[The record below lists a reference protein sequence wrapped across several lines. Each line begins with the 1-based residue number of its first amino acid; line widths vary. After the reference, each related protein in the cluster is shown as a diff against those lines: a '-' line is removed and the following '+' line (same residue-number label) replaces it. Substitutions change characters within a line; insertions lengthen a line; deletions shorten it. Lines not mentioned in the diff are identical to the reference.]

1 MICAVCSARSSASS
15 AARSR
20 IRIRSW
26 AGVRRQVIAPAS
38 AWSSAARTSSGP
50 ATGTVPV
57 AVPSNG
63 EVTSSVRPLA
73 AACHVPPISI
83 FISVYSPVSGLGSM
97 HSTLH
102 DPIHQV
108 NILLSFKN
116 PSFRWPLS
124 RASGRGHRWCVWAL
138 MRYIKPNGV
147 GSRPSGDQGQTH
159 HIHHQQPIRMT
170 RMPHPYPIREIARQ
184 AGVSEATVDRV
195 LNHRGGVR
203 PSTVNDIK
211 QAIADLDRQRSQLRL
226 AGRVFMVD
234 IVMQTPDRFSSA
246 VKAALEQE
254 LPSLRPAVVRS
265 RFAFRETGHASDIVA
280 ILDAIAR
287 RGSRGVILKAPEA
300 PEVNAA
306 VLRLSEAGIPVVT
319 LVSDLPFSK
328 RVAYVGMDNRSAGA
342 TAAYLVNE
350 WLGEVPASSGSAGS
364 PGSSGRGGRILVA
377 LSRSVFRG
385 EEEREIGFRSA
396 IRERWP
402 HRGLTEIT
410 DSDGL
415 DTSVYRLALDALDR
429 HADIEAVYSIGGGN
443 RAILDAFDA
452 RRRPCR
458 AFIAHDLDRDNR
470 ELLEA
475 GRLSAVLYHDLRRDM
490 HRACQ
495 IIMQA
500 HGALDGPIV
509 TAPAP
514 IQVITPFNIPPETQ
528 A

>member
-1 MICAVCSARSSASS
+1 
-15 AARSR
+15 
-20 IRIRSW
+20 
-26 AGVRRQVIAPAS
+26 
-38 AWSSAARTSSGP
+38 
-50 ATGTVPV
+50 
-57 AVPSNG
+57 
-63 EVTSSVRPLA
+63 
-73 AACHVPPISI
+73 
-83 FISVYSPVSGLGSM
+83 
-97 HSTLH
+97 
-102 DPIHQV
+102 
-108 NILLSFKN
+108 
-116 PSFRWPLS
+116 
-124 RASGRGHRWCVWAL
+124 
-138 MRYIKPNGV
+138 
-147 GSRPSGDQGQTH
+147 
-159 HIHHQQPIRMT
+159 
-170 RMPHPYPIREIARQ
+170 MPHPYPIREIARQ

-195 LNHRGGVR
+195 LNDRGGVR
-203 PSTVNDIK
+203 PSTVNDIR

-226 AGRVFMVD
+226 AGRVFMID

-265 RFAFRETGHASDIVA
+265 RFDFRETGDVRDIVGV
-280 ILDAIAR
+280 LDTIAR

-306 VLRLSEAGIPVVT
+306 VLRLSQAGIPVVT

-342 TAAYLVNE
+342 TAAYLVNQ
-350 WLGEVPASSGSAGS
+350 WLGESAGS
-364 PGSSGRGGRILVA
+364 PGSRGSPGSPGSPGRDSRILVA

-402 HRGLTEIT
+402 HRRLTEIT

-429 HADIEAVYSIGGGN
+429 HDDIEAVYSIGGGN

-514 IQVITPFNIPPETQ
+514 IQVITPFNVPPETP

>member
-1 MICAVCSARSSASS
+1 
-15 AARSR
+15 
-20 IRIRSW
+20 
-26 AGVRRQVIAPAS
+26 
-38 AWSSAARTSSGP
+38 
-50 ATGTVPV
+50 
-57 AVPSNG
+57 
-63 EVTSSVRPLA
+63 
-73 AACHVPPISI
+73 
-83 FISVYSPVSGLGSM
+83 
-97 HSTLH
+97 
-102 DPIHQV
+102 
-108 NILLSFKN
+108 
-116 PSFRWPLS
+116 
-124 RASGRGHRWCVWAL
+124 
-138 MRYIKPNGV
+138 
-147 GSRPSGDQGQTH
+147 
-159 HIHHQQPIRMT
+159 
-170 RMPHPYPIREIARQ
+170 MPHPYPIREIARQ

-195 LNHRGGVR
+195 LNDRGGVR
-203 PSTVNDIK
+203 PSTVNDIR

-226 AGRVFMVD
+226 AGRVFMID

-246 VKAALEQE
+246 VKTALEQE

-265 RFAFRETGHASDIVA
+265 RFDFRETGDVRDIVGV
-280 ILDAIAR
+280 LDTIAR

-342 TAAYLVNE
+342 TAAYLVNQ
-350 WLGEVPASSGSAGS
+350 WLGECQGS
-364 PGSSGRGGRILVA
+364 PGSPASPGSPGSAGRDSRILVA

-402 HRGLTEIT
+402 HRALVEIT

-429 HADIEAVYSIGGGN
+429 HTDIEAVYSIGGGN
-443 RAILDAFDA
+443 RAILGAFDA

-514 IQVITPFNIPPETQ
+514 IQVITPFNVPPETP

>member
-1 MICAVCSARSSASS
+1 
-15 AARSR
+15 
-20 IRIRSW
+20 
-26 AGVRRQVIAPAS
+26 
-38 AWSSAARTSSGP
+38 
-50 ATGTVPV
+50 
-57 AVPSNG
+57 
-63 EVTSSVRPLA
+63 
-73 AACHVPPISI
+73 
-83 FISVYSPVSGLGSM
+83 
-97 HSTLH
+97 
-102 DPIHQV
+102 
-108 NILLSFKN
+108 
-116 PSFRWPLS
+116 
-124 RASGRGHRWCVWAL
+124 
-138 MRYIKPNGV
+138 
-147 GSRPSGDQGQTH
+147 
-159 HIHHQQPIRMT
+159 
-170 RMPHPYPIREIARQ
+170 MPHPYPIREIARQ

-195 LNHRGGVR
+195 LNDRGGVR
-203 PSTVNDIK
+203 PSTVNDIR
-211 QAIADLDRQRSQLRL
+211 QAIADLDQQRSQLRL
-226 AGRVFMVD
+226 AGRVFMID

-265 RFAFRETGHASDIVA
+265 RFDFRETGDVRDIVGV
-280 ILDAIAR
+280 LDTIAR

-319 LVSDLPFSK
+319 LVSDLPFST

-342 TAAYLVNE
+342 TAAYLVNQ
-350 WLGEVPASSGSAGS
+350 WLGEAAAQD
-364 PGSSGRGGRILVA
+364 GRILVA

-402 HRGLTEIT
+402 HRRLTEIT

-429 HADIEAVYSIGGGN
+429 YADIEAVYSIGGGN

-514 IQVITPFNIPPETQ
+514 IQVITPFNIPSETP

>member
-1 MICAVCSARSSASS
+1 MA
-15 AARSR
+15 
-20 IRIRSW
+20 
-26 AGVRRQVIAPAS
+26 
-38 AWSSAARTSSGP
+38 
-50 ATGTVPV
+50 
-57 AVPSNG
+57 
-63 EVTSSVRPLA
+63 
-73 AACHVPPISI
+73 
-83 FISVYSPVSGLGSM
+83 
-97 HSTLH
+97 
-102 DPIHQV
+102 
-108 NILLSFKN
+108 
-116 PSFRWPLS
+116 
-124 RASGRGHRWCVWAL
+124 
-138 MRYIKPNGV
+138 
-147 GSRPSGDQGQTH
+147 
-159 HIHHQQPIRMT
+159 
-170 RMPHPYPIREIARQ
+170 HPYPIREIARQ

-195 LNHRGGVR
+195 LNDRGGVR
-203 PSTVNDIK
+203 PSTVNDIR

-226 AGRVFMVD
+226 NGRVFMID
-234 IVMQTPDRFSSA
+234 IVMQTPDRFSCA
-246 VKAALEQE
+246 VQAALEQE

-265 RFAFRETGHASDIVA
+265 RFDFREKGHAREIVKV
-280 ILDAIAR
+280 LDTIAR

-306 VLRLSEAGIPVVT
+306 ILRLSEAGIPVVT

-342 TAAYLVNE
+342 TAAYLINQ
-350 WLGEVPASSGSAGS
+350 WLAGSSGS
-364 PGSSGRGGRILVA
+364 PGRDSRILVA

-402 HRGLTEIT
+402 HHGLTEIT

-415 DTSVYRLALDALDR
+415 DTSVYQLALDALD
-429 HADIEAVYSIGGGN
+429 HHVDIEAVYSIGGGN

-452 RRRPCR
+452 RQRPCR

-470 ELLEA
+470 QLLEA

-509 TAPAP
+509 TAPAS
-514 IQVITPFNIPPETQ
+514 IQVITPFNIPPE
-528 A
+528 AG

>member
-1 MICAVCSARSSASS
+1 
-15 AARSR
+15 
-20 IRIRSW
+20 
-26 AGVRRQVIAPAS
+26 
-38 AWSSAARTSSGP
+38 
-50 ATGTVPV
+50 
-57 AVPSNG
+57 
-63 EVTSSVRPLA
+63 
-73 AACHVPPISI
+73 
-83 FISVYSPVSGLGSM
+83 
-97 HSTLH
+97 
-102 DPIHQV
+102 
-108 NILLSFKN
+108 
-116 PSFRWPLS
+116 
-124 RASGRGHRWCVWAL
+124 
-138 MRYIKPNGV
+138 
-147 GSRPSGDQGQTH
+147 
-159 HIHHQQPIRMT
+159 
-170 RMPHPYPIREIARQ
+170 
-184 AGVSEATVDRV
+184 VSEATVDRV
-195 LNHRGGVR
+195 LNDRGGVR

-211 QAIADLDRQRSQLRL
+211 QAIADLDQQRSQLRL
-226 AGRVFMVD
+226 AGRVFMID

-246 VKAALEQE
+246 VKTALEQE

-265 RFAFRETGHASDIVA
+265 RFDFRETGHVGDIVGV
-280 ILDAIAR
+280 LDAIAR

-342 TAAYLVNE
+342 TAAYLVNQ
-350 WLGEVPASSGSAGS
+350 WLGEDPAQD
-364 PGSSGRGGRILVA
+364 GRVLVA

-514 IQVITPFNIPPETQ
+514 IQVITPFNIPPETP

>member
-1 MICAVCSARSSASS
+1 
-15 AARSR
+15 
-20 IRIRSW
+20 
-26 AGVRRQVIAPAS
+26 
-38 AWSSAARTSSGP
+38 
-50 ATGTVPV
+50 
-57 AVPSNG
+57 
-63 EVTSSVRPLA
+63 
-73 AACHVPPISI
+73 
-83 FISVYSPVSGLGSM
+83 
-97 HSTLH
+97 
-102 DPIHQV
+102 
-108 NILLSFKN
+108 
-116 PSFRWPLS
+116 
-124 RASGRGHRWCVWAL
+124 
-138 MRYIKPNGV
+138 
-147 GSRPSGDQGQTH
+147 
-159 HIHHQQPIRMT
+159 
-170 RMPHPYPIREIARQ
+170 MPHPYPIREIARQ

-203 PSTVNDIK
+203 SSTVNDIR
-211 QAIADLDRQRSQLRL
+211 QAIADLDRQASQLRL
-226 AGRVFMVD
+226 NGRVFMID

-265 RFAFRETGHASDIVA
+265 RFDFRETGHVRDIVGV
-280 ILDAIAR
+280 LDTIAR

-342 TAAYLVNE
+342 TAAYLVNQ
-350 WLGEVPASSGSAGS
+350 WLGDSA
-364 PGSSGRGGRILVA
+364 GSSGRGSRILVA

-402 HRGLTEIT
+402 HRGLVEIT

-452 RRRPCR
+452 RQRPCR

-509 TAPAP
+509 SAPAP
-514 IQVITPFNIPPETQ
+514 IQVITPFNIPPETP

>member
-1 MICAVCSARSSASS
+1 
-15 AARSR
+15 
-20 IRIRSW
+20 
-26 AGVRRQVIAPAS
+26 
-38 AWSSAARTSSGP
+38 
-50 ATGTVPV
+50 
-57 AVPSNG
+57 
-63 EVTSSVRPLA
+63 
-73 AACHVPPISI
+73 
-83 FISVYSPVSGLGSM
+83 
-97 HSTLH
+97 
-102 DPIHQV
+102 
-108 NILLSFKN
+108 
-116 PSFRWPLS
+116 
-124 RASGRGHRWCVWAL
+124 
-138 MRYIKPNGV
+138 
-147 GSRPSGDQGQTH
+147 
-159 HIHHQQPIRMT
+159 
-170 RMPHPYPIREIARQ
+170 MPHPYPIREIARQ

-195 LNHRGGVR
+195 LNDRGGVR
-203 PSTVNDIK
+203 PSTVNDIR
-211 QAIADLDRQRSQLRL
+211 QAIADLDQQRSQLRL
-226 AGRVFMVD
+226 AGRVFMID

-265 RFAFRETGHASDIVA
+265 RFDFRETGRVGDIVG

-342 TAAYLVNE
+342 TAAYLVNQ
-350 WLGEVPASSGSAGS
+350 WLGDS
-364 PGSSGRGGRILVA
+364 PGRDSRILVA

-385 EEEREIGFRSA
+385 EEEREIGFRAA

-402 HRGLTEIT
+402 HRHLTEIT

-415 DTSVYRLALDALDR
+415 DTSVYRLALDALDQ
-429 HADIEAVYSIGGGN
+429 HPDIEAVYSIGGGN

-452 RRRPCR
+452 RRRTCR
-458 AFIAHDLDRDNR
+458 AFIAHDLDRDNLQ
-470 ELLEA
+470 LLEA

-514 IQVITPFNIPPETQ
+514 IAVITPFNIPPE
-528 A
+528 AAG

>member
-1 MICAVCSARSSASS
+1 
-15 AARSR
+15 
-20 IRIRSW
+20 
-26 AGVRRQVIAPAS
+26 
-38 AWSSAARTSSGP
+38 
-50 ATGTVPV
+50 
-57 AVPSNG
+57 
-63 EVTSSVRPLA
+63 
-73 AACHVPPISI
+73 
-83 FISVYSPVSGLGSM
+83 
-97 HSTLH
+97 
-102 DPIHQV
+102 
-108 NILLSFKN
+108 
-116 PSFRWPLS
+116 
-124 RASGRGHRWCVWAL
+124 
-138 MRYIKPNGV
+138 
-147 GSRPSGDQGQTH
+147 
-159 HIHHQQPIRMT
+159 
-170 RMPHPYPIREIARQ
+170 MPHPYPIREIARQ

-203 PSTVNDIK
+203 PSTVNDIG

-226 AGRVFMVD
+226 NGRVFMID

-254 LPSLRPAVVRS
+254 LGSLRPAVVRS
-265 RFAFRETGHASDIVA
+265 RFDFREQGQVSDIVRV
-280 ILDAIAR
+280 LDTIAR

-328 RVAYVGMDNRSAGA
+328 RAAYVGMDNRSAGA
-342 TAAYLVNE
+342 TAAYLVNQ
-350 WLGEVPASSGSAGS
+350 WLGEIPGRAS
-364 PGSSGRGGRILVA
+364 RILVA

-402 HRGLTEIT
+402 HRALAEIT

-452 RRRPCR
+452 RGRPCR

-470 ELLEA
+470 ELLAA

-514 IQVITPFNIPPETQ
+514 IQVITPFNIPPETPS
-528 A
+528 

>member
-1 MICAVCSARSSASS
+1 
-15 AARSR
+15 
-20 IRIRSW
+20 
-26 AGVRRQVIAPAS
+26 
-38 AWSSAARTSSGP
+38 
-50 ATGTVPV
+50 
-57 AVPSNG
+57 
-63 EVTSSVRPLA
+63 
-73 AACHVPPISI
+73 
-83 FISVYSPVSGLGSM
+83 
-97 HSTLH
+97 
-102 DPIHQV
+102 
-108 NILLSFKN
+108 
-116 PSFRWPLS
+116 
-124 RASGRGHRWCVWAL
+124 
-138 MRYIKPNGV
+138 
-147 GSRPSGDQGQTH
+147 
-159 HIHHQQPIRMT
+159 
-170 RMPHPYPIREIARQ
+170 MPHPYPIREIARQ

-203 PSTVNDIK
+203 PSTVNDIR

-226 AGRVFMVD
+226 AGRVFMID

-246 VKAALEQE
+246 VKTALEQE

-265 RFAFRETGHASDIVA
+265 RFNFRETGDAHDIVG
-280 ILDAIAR
+280 ILDKIAR
-287 RGSRGVILKAPEA
+287 RGARGVILKAPEA

-342 TAAYLVNE
+342 TAAYLVNQ
-350 WLGEVPASSGSAGS
+350 WLRNIPGSPDSPGS
-364 PGSSGRGGRILVA
+364 PGSPGSAGGASRILVA

-402 HRGLTEIT
+402 HRHLAEIT

-415 DTSVYRLALDALDR
+415 DTTVYELALGALDR
-429 HADIEAVYSIGGGN
+429 YPDIEAVYSIGGGN
-443 RAILDAFDA
+443 RAILGAFDA

-514 IQVITPFNIPPETQ
+514 IQVITPFNVPPDTP

>member
-1 MICAVCSARSSASS
+1 MA
-15 AARSR
+15 
-20 IRIRSW
+20 
-26 AGVRRQVIAPAS
+26 
-38 AWSSAARTSSGP
+38 
-50 ATGTVPV
+50 
-57 AVPSNG
+57 
-63 EVTSSVRPLA
+63 
-73 AACHVPPISI
+73 
-83 FISVYSPVSGLGSM
+83 
-97 HSTLH
+97 
-102 DPIHQV
+102 
-108 NILLSFKN
+108 
-116 PSFRWPLS
+116 
-124 RASGRGHRWCVWAL
+124 
-138 MRYIKPNGV
+138 
-147 GSRPSGDQGQTH
+147 
-159 HIHHQQPIRMT
+159 
-170 RMPHPYPIREIARQ
+170 HPYPIREIARQ

-195 LNHRGGVR
+195 LNDRGGVR
-203 PSTVNDIK
+203 PSTVNDIR

-226 AGRVFMVD
+226 NGRVFMID

-265 RFAFRETGHASDIVA
+265 RFDFRETGEPEEIAGA
-280 ILDAIAR
+280 LDVIAR

-306 VLRLSEAGIPVVT
+306 VLRLSAAGIPVVT

-342 TAAYLVNE
+342 TAAYLVNQ
-350 WLGEVPASSGSAGS
+350 WLDGSSSAGPVGPQES
-364 PGSSGRGGRILVA
+364 PGLAGRESRILVA

-402 HRGLTEIT
+402 HRHLTEIT

-415 DTSVYRLALDALDR
+415 DTSVYELALAALDR
-429 HADIEAVYSIGGGN
+429 HQDIEAVYSIGGGN
-443 RAILDAFDA
+443 RAILGAFDA

-470 ELLEA
+470 DLLQA

-500 HGALDGPIV
+500 HGALEGPIV
-509 TAPAP
+509 TSPAA
-514 IQVITPFNIPPETQ
+514 IQVITPYNVPPE
-528 A
+528 AMA

>member
-1 MICAVCSARSSASS
+1 
-15 AARSR
+15 
-20 IRIRSW
+20 
-26 AGVRRQVIAPAS
+26 
-38 AWSSAARTSSGP
+38 
-50 ATGTVPV
+50 
-57 AVPSNG
+57 
-63 EVTSSVRPLA
+63 
-73 AACHVPPISI
+73 
-83 FISVYSPVSGLGSM
+83 
-97 HSTLH
+97 
-102 DPIHQV
+102 
-108 NILLSFKN
+108 
-116 PSFRWPLS
+116 
-124 RASGRGHRWCVWAL
+124 
-138 MRYIKPNGV
+138 
-147 GSRPSGDQGQTH
+147 
-159 HIHHQQPIRMT
+159 
-170 RMPHPYPIREIARQ
+170 MPHPYPIREIARQ

-203 PSTVNDIK
+203 PSTVNDIR

-226 AGRVFMVD
+226 AGRVFMID

-246 VKAALEQE
+246 VKTALEQE

-265 RFAFRETGHASDIVA
+265 RFDFRETGDVHDIVGV
-280 ILDAIAR
+280 LDRIAR
-287 RGSRGVILKAPEA
+287 RGTRGVILKAPEA

-342 TAAYLVNE
+342 TAAYLVSQ
-350 WLGEVPASSGSAGS
+350 WLGESPGSLAAPGSAGS
-364 PGSSGRGGRILVA
+364 AGSAGRGSRILVA

-402 HRGLTEIT
+402 HRHLTEIT

-429 HADIEAVYSIGGGN
+429 HEDIEAVYSIGGGN

-514 IQVITPFNIPPETQ
+514 IQVITPFNIPQETP

>member
-1 MICAVCSARSSASS
+1 
-15 AARSR
+15 
-20 IRIRSW
+20 
-26 AGVRRQVIAPAS
+26 
-38 AWSSAARTSSGP
+38 
-50 ATGTVPV
+50 
-57 AVPSNG
+57 
-63 EVTSSVRPLA
+63 
-73 AACHVPPISI
+73 
-83 FISVYSPVSGLGSM
+83 
-97 HSTLH
+97 
-102 DPIHQV
+102 
-108 NILLSFKN
+108 
-116 PSFRWPLS
+116 
-124 RASGRGHRWCVWAL
+124 
-138 MRYIKPNGV
+138 
-147 GSRPSGDQGQTH
+147 
-159 HIHHQQPIRMT
+159 
-170 RMPHPYPIREIARQ
+170 MPHPYPIREIARQ
-184 AGVSEATVDRV
+184 AGLSEATVDRV
-195 LNHRGGVR
+195 LNDRGGVR
-203 PSTVNDIK
+203 PSTVNDIR

-226 AGRVFMVD
+226 AGRVFMID

-265 RFAFRETGHASDIVA
+265 RFDFRETGHAGDIVA
-280 ILDAIAR
+280 VLDAIAR
-287 RGSRGVILKAPEA
+287 RGSRGVILQAPEA

-306 VLRLSEAGIPVVT
+306 VLRLSGAGIRVVT

-350 WLGEVPASSGSAGS
+350 WLGEIPASPGS
-364 PGSSGRGGRILVA
+364 PGSPGRGSRILVA

-458 AFIAHDLDRDNR
+458 AFIAHDPDRDNR
-470 ELLEA
+470 KLLEA
-475 GRLSAVLYHDLRRDM
+475 GR
-490 HRACQ
+490 RA
-495 IIMQA
+495 A
-500 HGALDGPIV
+500 RAYP
-509 TAPAP
+509 
-514 IQVITPFNIPPETQ
+514 NPPRGMPPP
-528 A
+528 

>member
-1 MICAVCSARSSASS
+1 MA
-15 AARSR
+15 
-20 IRIRSW
+20 
-26 AGVRRQVIAPAS
+26 
-38 AWSSAARTSSGP
+38 
-50 ATGTVPV
+50 
-57 AVPSNG
+57 
-63 EVTSSVRPLA
+63 
-73 AACHVPPISI
+73 
-83 FISVYSPVSGLGSM
+83 
-97 HSTLH
+97 
-102 DPIHQV
+102 
-108 NILLSFKN
+108 
-116 PSFRWPLS
+116 
-124 RASGRGHRWCVWAL
+124 
-138 MRYIKPNGV
+138 
-147 GSRPSGDQGQTH
+147 
-159 HIHHQQPIRMT
+159 
-170 RMPHPYPIREIARQ
+170 HPYPIREIARQ
-184 AGVSEATVDRV
+184 AGLSEATVDRV

-211 QAIADLDRQRSQLRL
+211 QAIADLDRQASQLRL
-226 AGRVFMVD
+226 AGRVFMID

-246 VKAALEQE
+246 VKTALEQE

-265 RFAFRETGHASDIVA
+265 RFDFREKGHPREIAKV
-280 ILDAIAR
+280 LDTIAR

-306 VLRLSEAGIPVVT
+306 VQRLAEAGIPVVT
-319 LVSDLPFSK
+319 LVSDLPFST

-342 TAAYLVNE
+342 TAAYLINQ
-350 WLGEVPASSGSAGS
+350 WLGES
-364 PGSSGRGGRILVA
+364 PGRDSRILVA

-385 EEEREIGFRSA
+385 EEEREIGFRAA

-402 HRGLTEIT
+402 HRQLAEVT

-452 RRRPCR
+452 RHRPCR

-470 ELLEA
+470 QLLEA

-500 HGALDGPIV
+500 NGALDGPV
-509 TAPAP
+509 LTAPAP
-514 IQVITPFNIPPETQ
+514 IQVITPFNVPPE
-528 A
+528 AA

>member
-1 MICAVCSARSSASS
+1 MA
-15 AARSR
+15 
-20 IRIRSW
+20 
-26 AGVRRQVIAPAS
+26 
-38 AWSSAARTSSGP
+38 
-50 ATGTVPV
+50 
-57 AVPSNG
+57 
-63 EVTSSVRPLA
+63 
-73 AACHVPPISI
+73 
-83 FISVYSPVSGLGSM
+83 
-97 HSTLH
+97 
-102 DPIHQV
+102 
-108 NILLSFKN
+108 
-116 PSFRWPLS
+116 
-124 RASGRGHRWCVWAL
+124 
-138 MRYIKPNGV
+138 
-147 GSRPSGDQGQTH
+147 
-159 HIHHQQPIRMT
+159 
-170 RMPHPYPIREIARQ
+170 HPYPIREIARQ

-203 PSTVNDIK
+203 PSTVNDIR

-226 AGRVFMVD
+226 NGQVFMID
-234 IVMQTPDRFSSA
+234 IVMQAPDRFSSA

-265 RFAFRETGHASDIVA
+265 RFDFREKGHLLQIVKV
-280 ILDAIAR
+280 LDTIAR

-319 LVSDLPFSK
+319 LVSDLPFSQ

-342 TAAYLVNE
+342 TAAYLINQ
-350 WLGEVPASSGSAGS
+350 WLGEFR
-364 PGSSGRGGRILVA
+364 GSSGRGSRILVA

-415 DTSVYRLALDALDR
+415 DTSVYRLALDALDQ

-452 RRRPCR
+452 RQRPCR

-470 ELLEA
+470 HLLEA

-509 TAPAP
+509 TTPAS
-514 IQVITPFNIPPETQ
+514 IQVITPFNVPPE
-528 A
+528 AMA

>member
-1 MICAVCSARSSASS
+1 
-15 AARSR
+15 
-20 IRIRSW
+20 
-26 AGVRRQVIAPAS
+26 
-38 AWSSAARTSSGP
+38 
-50 ATGTVPV
+50 
-57 AVPSNG
+57 
-63 EVTSSVRPLA
+63 
-73 AACHVPPISI
+73 
-83 FISVYSPVSGLGSM
+83 
-97 HSTLH
+97 
-102 DPIHQV
+102 
-108 NILLSFKN
+108 
-116 PSFRWPLS
+116 
-124 RASGRGHRWCVWAL
+124 
-138 MRYIKPNGV
+138 
-147 GSRPSGDQGQTH
+147 
-159 HIHHQQPIRMT
+159 
-170 RMPHPYPIREIARQ
+170 MPHPYPIREIARQ

-195 LNHRGGVR
+195 LNDRGGVR
-203 PSTVNDIK
+203 PSTVNDIR

-226 AGRVFMVD
+226 AGQMFMID

-246 VKAALEQE
+246 VTAALEQE
-254 LPSLRPAVVRS
+254 LPSLRPAVIRS
-265 RFAFRETGHASDIVA
+265 RFDFREKGQVSDIVGV
-280 ILDAIAR
+280 LDTIAR

-306 VLRLSEAGIPVVT
+306 VLRLSEAGIPVVA

-342 TAAYLVNE
+342 TAAYLVNQ
-350 WLGEVPASSGSAGS
+350 WLGSG
-364 PGSSGRGGRILVA
+364 PGRRVLVA

-402 HRGLTEIT
+402 DRALAEIT

-415 DTSVYRLALDALDR
+415 DSSVYRLALDALDR
-429 HADIEAVYSIGGGN
+429 HDDLEAVYSIGGGN

-458 AFIAHDLDRDNR
+458 VFIAHDLDRDYR
-470 ELLEA
+470 ELLQA

-490 HRACQ
+490 HRGCQ

-514 IQVITPFNIPPETQ
+514 IQVVTPFNVPPEAAT
-528 A
+528 

>member
-1 MICAVCSARSSASS
+1 
-15 AARSR
+15 
-20 IRIRSW
+20 
-26 AGVRRQVIAPAS
+26 
-38 AWSSAARTSSGP
+38 
-50 ATGTVPV
+50 
-57 AVPSNG
+57 
-63 EVTSSVRPLA
+63 
-73 AACHVPPISI
+73 
-83 FISVYSPVSGLGSM
+83 
-97 HSTLH
+97 
-102 DPIHQV
+102 
-108 NILLSFKN
+108 
-116 PSFRWPLS
+116 
-124 RASGRGHRWCVWAL
+124 
-138 MRYIKPNGV
+138 
-147 GSRPSGDQGQTH
+147 
-159 HIHHQQPIRMT
+159 
-170 RMPHPYPIREIARQ
+170 MPHLYPIREIARQ

-195 LNHRGGVR
+195 LNDRGGVR
-203 PSTVNDIK
+203 PSTVNDIR

-226 AGRVFMVD
+226 AGRVFMID
-234 IVMQTPDRFSSA
+234 IVMQTLDRFSAA

-265 RFAFRETGHASDIVA
+265 RFDFRETGHVSDIAGV
-280 ILDAIAR
+280 LDRIAR

-328 RVAYVGMDNRSAGA
+328 RMAYVGMDNRSAGA
-342 TAAYLVNE
+342 TAAYLVNQ
-350 WLGEVPASSGSAGS
+350 WLGESPGSPGSAGS
-364 PGSSGRGGRILVA
+364 PGRGSRILVA

-402 HRGLTEIT
+402 HRSLTEIT

-514 IQVITPFNIPPETQ
+514 IQVITPFNLPPETP

>member
-1 MICAVCSARSSASS
+1 MA
-15 AARSR
+15 
-20 IRIRSW
+20 
-26 AGVRRQVIAPAS
+26 
-38 AWSSAARTSSGP
+38 
-50 ATGTVPV
+50 
-57 AVPSNG
+57 
-63 EVTSSVRPLA
+63 
-73 AACHVPPISI
+73 
-83 FISVYSPVSGLGSM
+83 
-97 HSTLH
+97 
-102 DPIHQV
+102 
-108 NILLSFKN
+108 
-116 PSFRWPLS
+116 
-124 RASGRGHRWCVWAL
+124 
-138 MRYIKPNGV
+138 
-147 GSRPSGDQGQTH
+147 
-159 HIHHQQPIRMT
+159 
-170 RMPHPYPIREIARQ
+170 HPYPVREIARQ

-195 LNHRGGVR
+195 LNQRGGVR
-203 PSTVNDIK
+203 PSTVNDIQ

-226 AGRVFMVD
+226 NGRVFMID

-246 VKAALEQE
+246 VKTALEQE

-265 RFAFRETGHASDIVA
+265 RFDFREKGHVRDIVRV
-280 ILDAIAR
+280 LDTIAR

-342 TAAYLVNE
+342 TAAYLINQ
-350 WLGEVPASSGSAGS
+350 WLGEF
-364 PGSSGRGGRILVA
+364 PGRDSRVLVA

-396 IRERWP
+396 IRERC
-402 HRGLTEIT
+402 
-410 DSDGL
+410 
-415 DTSVYRLALDALDR
+415 
-429 HADIEAVYSIGGGN
+429 
-443 RAILDAFDA
+443 FDA

-458 AFIAHDLDRDNR
+458 VFIAHDLDRDNR

-509 TAPAP
+509 TSPAP
-514 IQVITPFNIPPETQ
+514 IQVITPFNVPPE
-528 A
+528 AAP

>member
-1 MICAVCSARSSASS
+1 
-15 AARSR
+15 
-20 IRIRSW
+20 
-26 AGVRRQVIAPAS
+26 
-38 AWSSAARTSSGP
+38 
-50 ATGTVPV
+50 
-57 AVPSNG
+57 
-63 EVTSSVRPLA
+63 
-73 AACHVPPISI
+73 
-83 FISVYSPVSGLGSM
+83 
-97 HSTLH
+97 
-102 DPIHQV
+102 
-108 NILLSFKN
+108 
-116 PSFRWPLS
+116 
-124 RASGRGHRWCVWAL
+124 
-138 MRYIKPNGV
+138 
-147 GSRPSGDQGQTH
+147 
-159 HIHHQQPIRMT
+159 
-170 RMPHPYPIREIARQ
+170 
-184 AGVSEATVDRV
+184 
-195 LNHRGGVR
+195 
-203 PSTVNDIK
+203 
-211 QAIADLDRQRSQLRL
+211 
-226 AGRVFMVD
+226 
-234 IVMQTPDRFSSA
+234 
-246 VKAALEQE
+246 
-254 LPSLRPAVVRS
+254 
-265 RFAFRETGHASDIVA
+265 
-280 ILDAIAR
+280 
-287 RGSRGVILKAPEA
+287 VILKAPEA

-328 RVAYVGMDNRSAGA
+328 RLAYVGMDNRSAGA

-350 WLGEVPASSGSAGS
+350 WLGQVPASAGTPGSPGTPGTPGS
-364 PGSSGRGGRILVA
+364 PGSPGRGSRILVA

-415 DTSVYRLALDALDR
+415 DTSVYRLVLDALDR

>member
-1 MICAVCSARSSASS
+1 
-15 AARSR
+15 
-20 IRIRSW
+20 
-26 AGVRRQVIAPAS
+26 
-38 AWSSAARTSSGP
+38 
-50 ATGTVPV
+50 
-57 AVPSNG
+57 
-63 EVTSSVRPLA
+63 
-73 AACHVPPISI
+73 
-83 FISVYSPVSGLGSM
+83 
-97 HSTLH
+97 
-102 DPIHQV
+102 
-108 NILLSFKN
+108 
-116 PSFRWPLS
+116 
-124 RASGRGHRWCVWAL
+124 
-138 MRYIKPNGV
+138 
-147 GSRPSGDQGQTH
+147 
-159 HIHHQQPIRMT
+159 
-170 RMPHPYPIREIARQ
+170 MPHPYPIREIARQ

-203 PSTVNDIK
+203 PSTVNDIR

-226 AGRVFMVD
+226 AGRVFMID

-265 RFAFRETGHASDIVA
+265 RFDFRETGDVHDIVGV
-280 ILDAIAR
+280 LDTIAH

-300 PEVNAA
+300 PEFNAA

-342 TAAYLVNE
+342 TAAYLVNQ
-350 WLGEVPASSGSAGS
+350 WLGDS
-364 PGSSGRGGRILVA
+364 PGSSDSPGGRVLVA

-396 IRERWP
+396 FRERWP
-402 HRGLTEIT
+402 HRRLTEIT

-429 HADIEAVYSIGGGN
+429 YDDIEAVYSIGGGN
-443 RAILDAFDA
+443 RAIIDAFDA
-452 RRRPCR
+452 RRRRCR

-514 IQVITPFNIPPETQ
+514 IQVITPFNVPPETP

>member
-1 MICAVCSARSSASS
+1 
-15 AARSR
+15 
-20 IRIRSW
+20 
-26 AGVRRQVIAPAS
+26 
-38 AWSSAARTSSGP
+38 
-50 ATGTVPV
+50 
-57 AVPSNG
+57 
-63 EVTSSVRPLA
+63 
-73 AACHVPPISI
+73 
-83 FISVYSPVSGLGSM
+83 
-97 HSTLH
+97 
-102 DPIHQV
+102 
-108 NILLSFKN
+108 
-116 PSFRWPLS
+116 
-124 RASGRGHRWCVWAL
+124 
-138 MRYIKPNGV
+138 
-147 GSRPSGDQGQTH
+147 
-159 HIHHQQPIRMT
+159 
-170 RMPHPYPIREIARQ
+170 MPHPYPIREIARQ

-203 PSTVNDIK
+203 PSTVNDIR

-226 AGRVFMVD
+226 NGRVFMID

-254 LPSLRPAVVRS
+254 LGSLRPAVVRS
-265 RFAFRETGHASDIVA
+265 RFDFREQGQVSDIVRV
-280 ILDAIAR
+280 LDTIAR

-342 TAAYLVNE
+342 TAAYLVNQ
-350 WLGEVPASSGSAGS
+350 WLG
-364 PGSSGRGGRILVA
+364 PGHGRRVLVA

-402 HRGLTEIT
+402 DRALAEIT

-415 DTSVYRLALDALDR
+415 DSSVYRLALDALDR

-443 RAILDAFDA
+443 RAILDAFDT
-452 RRRPCR
+452 RGRPCR

-514 IQVITPFNIPPETQ
+514 IQVITPFNVPPEAVDAREDFRHSGT
-528 A
+528 ARTRP

>member
-1 MICAVCSARSSASS
+1 
-15 AARSR
+15 
-20 IRIRSW
+20 
-26 AGVRRQVIAPAS
+26 
-38 AWSSAARTSSGP
+38 
-50 ATGTVPV
+50 
-57 AVPSNG
+57 
-63 EVTSSVRPLA
+63 
-73 AACHVPPISI
+73 
-83 FISVYSPVSGLGSM
+83 
-97 HSTLH
+97 
-102 DPIHQV
+102 
-108 NILLSFKN
+108 
-116 PSFRWPLS
+116 
-124 RASGRGHRWCVWAL
+124 
-138 MRYIKPNGV
+138 
-147 GSRPSGDQGQTH
+147 
-159 HIHHQQPIRMT
+159 
-170 RMPHPYPIREIARQ
+170 MPHPYPIREIARQ

-195 LNHRGGVR
+195 LNDRGGVR
-203 PSTVNDIK
+203 PSTVNDIR
-211 QAIADLDRQRSQLRL
+211 QAIADLDQQRSQLRL
-226 AGRVFMVD
+226 AGRMFMID

-265 RFAFRETGHASDIVA
+265 RFDFRETGCVGDIVG

-319 LVSDLPFSK
+319 LVSDLPFST

-342 TAAYLVNE
+342 TAAYLVNQ
-350 WLGEVPASSGSAGS
+350 WLGEAPAQD
-364 PGSSGRGGRILVA
+364 GRILVA

-402 HRGLTEIT
+402 HRGVTEIT

-514 IQVITPFNIPPETQ
+514 IQVITPFNIPPETPS
-528 A
+528 